1 MRAWLRRT
9 AGVVSAGTVAAALA
23 VGVAS
28 RRWHEATE
36 RETHQMTRR
45 AARPVGAVS
54 FEALESLPAPVARY
68 FRTVLLDGQPRIRSA
83 RLAQTGRF
91 RSRESADP
99 AAGWQRFTATQVFT
113 VEPPGFVWDA
123 RIRMA
128 PLVSVRVR
136 DAYVEGHASMLGAL
150 LAVAPVVNESDRRE
164 LRAGALQRYL
174 AESVWFPTALL
185 PRDGLAW
192 SPIDDSH
199 ARATLSDGE
208 TSASLDFEFGPGG
221 EIVGAHTTSRLRAVA
236 GEKGRYQELPW
247 GGRYRRYEDRGGIR
261 VPVESEVYWVVD
273 GREQPYYRGRNVGV
287 DFDYGGDQ

>member
-99 AAGWQRFTATQVFT
+99 A
-113 VEPPGFVWDA
+113 
-123 RIRMA
+123 
-128 PLVSVRVR
+128 
-136 DAYVEGHASMLGAL
+136 
-150 LAVAPVVNESDRRE
+150 
-164 LRAGALQRYL
+164 
-174 AESVWFPTALL
+174 
-185 PRDGLAW
+185 
-192 SPIDDSH
+192 
-199 ARATLSDGE
+199 
-208 TSASLDFEFGPGG
+208 
-221 EIVGAHTTSRLRAVA
+221 SRLAAVHRDP
-236 GEKGRYQELPW
+236 GL
-247 GGRYRRYEDRGGIR
+247 
-261 VPVESEVYWVVD
+261 
-273 GREQPYYRGRNVGV
+273 
-287 DFDYGGDQ
+287 YGGASGLRLGRADPHGPARERASS